1 MRIYRSLPVLAF
13 AALLGFSAGG
23 VQAGRFFGRGS
34 DGSDNAYQYSNR
46 SQDSFGFSPAP
57 QYQARQ
63 PHSRHRLFHR
73 DQGVANQG
81 MPANAMSGYGM
92 PSGYGGQF
100 GYMQSPMTESPVN
113 GMPANA
119 MSGYGMPGGQLGYT
133 QTPMVQSPNQT
144 QPFRTTS
151 MAPAQVP
158 VAPVAQSPSCR
169 SCGQAAQAAMSVPS
183 TPVMQAPSTPAM
195 QSPSIPV
202 VQPPSTPA
210 VQSRL
215 VPVPVPAPM
224 PQGPTTAEPPQADVT
239 GRAPF

>member
-1 MRIYRSLPVLAF
+1 
-13 AALLGFSAGG
+13 
-23 VQAGRFFGRGS
+23 
-34 DGSDNAYQYSNR
+34 
-46 SQDSFGFSPAP
+46 
-57 QYQARQ
+57 
-63 PHSRHRLFHR
+63 LFHR

-100 GYMQSPMTESPVN
+100 GYMQTPMAESPIN

-144 QPFRTTS
+144 QPFHTTS

-169 SCGQAAQAAMSVPS
+169 SCGQAAQMPMSVAS
-183 TPVMQAPSTPAM
+183 TPVMQSPRTPAM
-195 QSPSIPV
+195 QSPSTPV
-202 VQPPSTPA
+202 MQSPRTPAMQSPSTQAMQSPTTPA

-215 VPVPVPAPM
+215 VPVPAPM
-224 PQGPTTAEPPQADVT
+224 PKGPTTAEPPQADVT